1 MAETQTKAPE
11 AKPPEKKIKSLWTD
25 EEKDK
30 RRALY
35 GCDILV
41 ENGSLEEVNT
51 RNAPSDALIVKYVH
65 DDSIRYDF
73 LKKLD
78 MIGMNLNK
86 LSKITSKQFIDDAN
100 KSGGTVNPHEV
111 NFTPSP
117 SNQSIFSFNPVTNP
131 ADDYDDES
139 SGI

>member
-11 AKPPEKKIKSLWTD
+11 AKPPEKKLKSLWTD

-51 RNAPSDALIVKYVH
+51 RNAPTDALIVKYVH
-65 DDSIRYDF
+65 DDSIRYDLTRGPKVKMF
-73 LKKLD
+73 DMYWDKMKGDLK
-78 MIGMNLNK
+78 
-86 LSKITSKQFIDDAN
+86 TIDFGN
-100 KSGGTVNPHEV
+100 GTVKPNLWGYQAPK
-111 NFTPSP
+111 SKKKRK
-117 SNQSIFSFNPVTNP
+117 
-131 ADDYDDES
+131 
-139 SGI
+139 